1 MGREIYFMKE
11 SEIYFMKV
19 RSKEYGCRNYGCR
32 NYIWIESENLNKTQG
47 IQKLRSRNLNETNGP
62 AKEILNSS
70 SRDPGIQKFIYSSRN
85 NPEI

>member
-19 RSKEYGCRNYGCR
+19 RSKEYGCR

-62 AKEILNSS
+62 APKINAS
-70 SRDPGIQKFIYSSRN
+70 
-85 NPEI
+85 